1 MHPEKLIGLK
11 EGQLAAECKF
21 LTRLTIQV
29 GFIFVLLTSCV
40 FCFPQAFMAIRYVNA
55 HFTAHTRSKPLTQFS
70 HSLQTQD
77 SVFISECWSRVH
89 GDPASFCTLLT
100 FALFCVLCVQ
110 TEFNCC
116 NNDEEGIRES
126 IGFAQSLDS
135 IINNTGPTTLANGDV
150 VHGLF
155 DMPM

>member
-40 FCFPQAFMAIRYVNA
+40 FFCFVFHRHLWRYGTCTA
-55 HFTAHTRSKPLTQFS
+55 HFTAHRIKTLTHS

-77 SVFISECWSRVH
+77 SVFIK
-89 GDPASFCTLLT
+89 
-100 FALFCVLCVQ
+100 
-110 TEFNCC
+110 FNCC

-126 IGFAQSLDS
+126 IGFAQELDAV
-135 IINNTGPTTLANGDV
+135 INNTGPTSLANGDV
-150 VHGLF
+150 VRGLF
-155 DMPM
+155 DLPMFLE